1 MKLKARERGRDMF
14 LVLNIFL
21 KANILLFSFTD
32 YKGFLL
38 IQGFKVQ
45 RGKDQLTRGLNVKLE
60 KREPTVYNTSIF

>member
-14 LVLNIFL
+14 LVLNIVL

-60 KREPTVYNTSIF
+60 KREPTVCNTSIF